1 MANSEGPLRSV
12 PRTARERARAEIT
25 AEIIEAGRRHLATDG
40 AAGLSLRAIARE
52 LGMASSAV
60 YRYMA
65 SRDELLTKLIIDAYD
80 SLGAAAEAMEALR
93 DRGDLF
99 GRWSAVCEA
108 VRSWAIANPNE
119 YALIYGSPVPGYV
132 APADTVASASRVS
145 NLLVQIL
152 IEAVAR
158 RGAAAGSDEGG
169 PAADTDESKP
179 VAGFE
184 SGSASGG
191 RSGPDAGNGSGSDPG
206 NVNWLGAG
214 DSSWANTDDGSGSV
228 PGDSNGP
235 NTVDGG
241 WAMPDAAHRALAPLR
256 AHLPAEVPGPAVQ
269 AGLMVWAALFGI
281 VSFELFGQ
289 FHNVVGESPGDRE
302 AFFAECVRR
311 WAFQLGLG

>member
-12 PRTARERARAEIT
+12 PRTARARARAEIT
-25 AEIIEAGRRHLATDG
+25 AEIIEAARRHLATDG

-93 DRGDLF
+93 DRSDLL

-132 APADTVASASRVS
+132 APPDTVAPASRVS

-152 IEAVAR
+152 IEAIAR
-158 RGAAAGSDEGG
+158 QEPTAGGETRPAADSDVGPSTGSDARAATGNG
-169 PAADTDESKP
+169 PAASN
-179 VAGFE
+179 
-184 SGSASGG
+184 
-191 RSGPDAGNGSGSDPG
+191 GNGPMAE
-206 NVNWLGAG
+206 VAQGALAPIRAYFPA
-214 DSSWANTDDGSGSV
+214 DV
-228 PGDSNGP
+228 
-235 NTVDGG
+235 
-241 WAMPDAAHRALAPLR
+241 PDAAI
-256 AHLPAEVPGPAVQ
+256 Q
-269 AGLMVWAALFGI
+269 AGLMVWAALFGT

-311 WAFQLGLG
+311 WASHLGLS